1 MSQDPKDAWITD
13 PDAAPEGIAW
23 HEGEVLLPDGRIA
36 VVHDSSRRRNLL
48 IENGVAPRSRKAL
61 ETSRIRAAREQ
72 ARAVPICCTV
82 DDPCGKHRALLGV
95 DPTS

>member
-1 MSQDPKDAWITD
+1 VSPDPKDAWITD
-13 PDAAPEGIAW
+13 PDAAPAGIAW

-36 VVHDSSRRRNLL
+36 VVRDSSRRRSLL

-72 ARAVPICCTV
+72 ARSVPTCCTV
-82 DDPCGKHRALLGV
+82 DDPCGKHKALLKR
-95 DPTS
+95 

>member
-1 MSQDPKDAWITD
+1 MVSDDPKDAWIKD

-36 VVHDSSRRRNLL
+36 VVRDPGRRRSLL

-61 ETSRIRAAREQ
+61 EKSRVRAARAL
-72 ARAVPICCTV
+72 ARAVPTCCTV
-82 DDPCGKHRALLGV
+82 KDPCDKHRALV
-95 DPTS
+95 EP

>member
-1 MSQDPKDAWITD
+1 MSADPKDAWITD

-36 VVHDSSRRRNLL
+36 VVKDASRRRNLL

-61 ETSRIRAAREQ
+61 EISRIRAAREL
-72 ARAVPICCTV
+72 ARAVPTCCTV
-82 DDPCGKHRALLGV
+82 DDLCTKHKALLGR
-95 DPTS
+95 

>member
-1 MSQDPKDAWITD
+1 VSADPKDAWITD

-36 VVHDSSRRRNLL
+36 VVKDSSRRRNLL

-61 ETSRIRAAREQ
+61 EISRVRAAREQ
-72 ARAVPICCTV
+72 ARAVPTCCTV
-82 DDPCGKHRALLGV
+82 DDPCTKHQALLGR
-95 DPTS
+95 

>member
-1 MSQDPKDAWITD
+1 MSADPKDAWIKD

-36 VVHDSSRRRNLL
+36 VVRDPSRRRNLL

-61 ETSRIRAAREQ
+61 DISRVRAAREQ
-72 ARAVPICCTV
+72 ARAVPTCCMV
-82 DDPCGKHRALLGV
+82 DDPCRKHRELIGR
-95 DPTS
+95 

>member
-1 MSQDPKDAWITD
+1 MAEDPRDAWIKD

-36 VVHDSSRRRNLL
+36 QVRDAARRRTLL

-61 ETSRIRAAREQ
+61 ETSRVRAARDK
-72 ARAVPICCTV
+72 AREVPTCCTI
-82 DDPCGKHRALLGV
+82 DDPCDKHRALLR
-95 DPTS
+95 S

>member
-1 MSQDPKDAWITD
+1 VSDDPKDGWIND

-36 VVHDSSRRRNLL
+36 VIRDSSRRRNLL

-61 ETSRIRAAREQ
+61 ETSRVRAARER
-72 ARAVPICCTV
+72 ARAVPTCCTV
-82 DDPCGKHRALLGV
+82 HDPCGKHRALLNR
-95 DPTS
+95 

>member
-1 MSQDPKDAWITD
+1 VNEDPRDAWIKD

-36 VVHDSSRRRNLL
+36 VVRDASRRRSLL

-61 ETSRIRAAREQ
+61 EKSRVRAAREL
-72 ARAVPICCTV
+72 ARAVPTCCTV
-82 DDPCGKHRALLGV
+82 NHPCDKHRALLS
-95 DPTS
+95 T

>member
-1 MSQDPKDAWITD
+1 VSDDSKDAWIKD

-36 VVHDSSRRRNLL
+36 LVRDSSRRRSLL

-61 ETSRIRAAREQ
+61 ETSRVRAAREQ
-72 ARAVPICCTV
+72 ARAVPTCCTV
-82 DDPCGKHRALLGV
+82 DAPCGKHRALLGV
-95 DPTS
+95 

>member
-1 MSQDPKDAWITD
+1 MSEDPKDAWIKD

-36 VVHDSSRRRNLL
+36 VVRDPSRRRSLL

-61 ETSRIRAAREQ
+61 ETSRIRAAREL
-72 ARAVPICCTV
+72 AKAVPICCTT
-82 DDPCGKHRALLGV
+82 DDPCDKHLTLLNR
-95 DPTS
+95 